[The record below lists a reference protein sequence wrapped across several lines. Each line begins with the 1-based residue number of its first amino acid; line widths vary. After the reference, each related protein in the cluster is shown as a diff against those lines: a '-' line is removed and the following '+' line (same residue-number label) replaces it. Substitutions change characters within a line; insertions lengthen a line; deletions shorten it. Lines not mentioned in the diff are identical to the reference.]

1 MSDEKSRLDICA
13 DMLYLD
19 SHNLMLM
26 LILTF
31 NFLIFLLKYSFV
43 ILSAMVYNIN
53 NIMYAI
59 LSV

>member
-19 SHNLMLM
+19 SHNLKLM

-31 NFLIFLLKYSFV
+31 NFLIFLLKYSFI